1 MRRNILIIISFLTL
15 LVSSGC
21 TNLMRSGIPKSLR
34 TLISRLRKLF
44 ILSWYAL
51 SHIGVGFTDST
62 VPFFKNVQQ
71 MRCVSHK
78 KEYIT
83 MMSDIPTA
91 ASRLDTSSPQQRRNL
106 AWGRHGSGNG
116 FSL

>member
-21 TNLMRSGIPKSLR
+21 TNLDEKWYSEVTR

-78 KEYIT
+78 KGIHYNDVRY
-83 MMSDIPTA
+83 SQLQHHD
-91 ASRLDTSSPQQRRNL
+91 
-106 AWGRHGSGNG
+106 
-116 FSL
+116 

>member
-21 TNLMRSGIPKSLR
+21 TNLDEKWYSEVTR
-34 TLISRLRKLF
+34 TLISRLKETVYSFLVR
-44 ILSWYAL
+44 SL

-83 MMSDIPTA
+83 MMSDIPNCSITTGH
-91 ASRLDTSSPQQRRNL
+91 LFTPTTKKP
-106 AWGRHGSGNG
+106 GVG
-116 FSL
+116 

>member
-1 MRRNILIIISFLTL
+1 MILSP
-15 LVSSGC
+15 SSPFWC
-21 TNLMRSGIPKSLR
+21 HPVVQIWMRSGIPKSLR

-83 MMSDIPTA
+83 MMSDIPNCSITTGH
-91 ASRLDTSSPQQRRNL
+91 LFTPTTKKP
-106 AWGRHGSGNG
+106 GVG
-116 FSL
+116 

>member
-21 TNLMRSGIPKSLR
+21 TNLDEKWYSEVTP

-83 MMSDIPTA
+83 MMSDIPNCSITT
-91 ASRLDTSSPQQRRNL
+91 DTSSPQQRRNL